1 MKGNDGK
8 ARRQQ
13 LRHRI
18 ISALSLTAV
27 FLLLLNF
34 LGITPGRG
42 GIRSGTAN
50 RLNALLKLGQTRE
63 VRPSNPREGRGVLP
77 MREAL
82 SDPNYDP
89 HMKKQAQKILAAS
102 LNLID
107 IEFDDDVMEDDYY
120 EGVYGVFCTLDFSE
134 QKLNPPDQPMFKD
147 VVGFSNCYD
156 KFSQVKVD
164 LSEAVEL
171 AREFDT
177 DVANGNL
184 SSGGPTVLELKGAV
198 FHESR
203 CGSTLAANSMMALN
217 PEKNRVYSESA
228 PPIAAIKACGEDF
241 SECSVEASANLLKDV
256 VYMMGRSNDLKEEY
270 LYFKFQSITT
280 RMMQSFRTAFPT
292 TPWMFLYRESVQVM
306 MSHLDDLS
314 HTSHALCVR
323 GKNKSAQIY
332 SFVKR
337 EGYNLHDLEDEEICA
352 IHLATFCESALKN
365 LEEANGLGLAVKYSP
380 DLVHDFLDVIFPK
393 HFNAIVDAAG
403 RERVLKVSGTYSK
416 NRGDQEEG
424 AFKSDSESKEE
435 NASNAIREA
444 SKLFLDPLFDALG
457 TSPYNIKNLP

>member
-1 MKGNDGK
+1 
-8 ARRQQ
+8 
-13 LRHRI
+13 
-18 ISALSLTAV
+18 
-27 FLLLLNF
+27 
-34 LGITPGRG
+34 
-42 GIRSGTAN
+42 
-50 RLNALLKLGQTRE
+50 
-63 VRPSNPREGRGVLP
+63 
-77 MREAL
+77 
-82 SDPNYDP
+82 
-89 HMKKQAQKILAAS
+89 
-102 LNLID
+102 
-107 IEFDDDVMEDDYY
+107 
-120 EGVYGVFCTLDFSE
+120 
-134 QKLNPPDQPMFKD
+134 
-147 VVGFSNCYD
+147 
-156 KFSQVKVD
+156 
-164 LSEAVEL
+164 
-171 AREFDT
+171 
-177 DVANGNL
+177 
-184 SSGGPTVLELKGAV
+184 
-198 FHESR
+198 
-203 CGSTLAANSMMALN
+203 
-217 PEKNRVYSESA
+217 
-228 PPIAAIKACGEDF
+228 
-241 SECSVEASANLLKDV
+241 VEASANLLKDV

-292 TPWMFLYRESVQVM
+292 TPWIFLYRESVQVM